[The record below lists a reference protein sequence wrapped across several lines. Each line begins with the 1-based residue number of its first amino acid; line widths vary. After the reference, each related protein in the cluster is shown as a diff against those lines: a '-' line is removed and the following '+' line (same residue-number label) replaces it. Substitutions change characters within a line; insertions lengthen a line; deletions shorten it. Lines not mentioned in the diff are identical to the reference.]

1 MPTLLLI
8 RHGLTALTG
17 PILAGRTPGLHL
29 DERGHA
35 QAAAVAS
42 RLAPVP
48 LAAVVTSP
56 LDRCAQTAA
65 AITAGRDIDP
75 TVDERLLEA
84 DYGEWTGGEIK
95 KLAKDPLW
103 RQVQAHPSAVTF
115 PGGESLRGMSARAV
129 DAVRDWNDRLGDDAT
144 FAVVSHGDI
153 IKAIVGDALG
163 VHLDLFQR
171 IQVDP
176 CSLTVIRYAE
186 LRAFVVRLNDV
197 GGDVGD
203 LLPPKRKRRARRS
216 SDAVV
221 GGGAGGAA

>member
-1 MPTLLLI
+1 M
-8 RHGLTALTG
+8 
-17 PILAGRTPGLHL
+17 
-29 DERGHA
+29 D
-35 QAAAVAS
+35 AS
-42 RLAPVP
+42 
-48 LAAVVTSP
+48 
-56 LDRCAQTAA
+56 
-65 AITAGRDIDP
+65 
-75 TVDERLLEA
+75 LLE
-84 DYGEWTGGEIK
+84 GIE
-95 KLAKDPLW
+95 L
-103 RQVQAHPSAVTF
+103 QAEAAFENEVIDHHF
-115 PGGESLRGMSARAV
+115 G
-129 DAVRDWNDRLGDDAT
+129 RLGDDAT
-144 FAVVSHGDI
+144 YAVVSHGDI